1 MKINW
6 KVRVKNPYFWIG
18 MLGVILSAM
27 GVSPEMFTSWSA
39 VGNQLIEFIN
49 NPFMI
54 GGVVAAIIGVL
65 VDPTTGGVSDS
76 SQALTYEKP
85 KENAK

>member
-6 KVRVKNPYFWIG
+6 KVRIKNPYFWLG
-18 MLGVILSAM
+18 MLGVIFAAM
-27 GVSPEMFTSWSA
+27 GVSPEMFTSWAA
-39 VGNQLIEFIN
+39 VGNQLLEFIS

-54 GGVVAAIIGVL
+54 GSVISAVLGVL
-65 VDPTTGGVSDS
+65 VDHTTSGISDS
-76 SQALTYEKP
+76 SQALTYSKP

>member
-18 MLGVILSAM
+18 LVGVIMAAM

-39 VGNQLIEFIN
+39 VGNQLLEFVS

-54 GGVVAAIIGVL
+54 GSVIVAVIGVL
-65 VDPTTGGVSDS
+65 VDPTTTGLSDS
-76 SQALTYEKP
+76 TRALSYDEP
-85 KENAK
+85 NAE

>member
-18 MLGVILSAM
+18 LIGIVLTAM

-39 VGNQLIEFIN
+39 VWRQFVEFVS

-54 GGVVAAIIGVL
+54 GSVVVAVLGVL
-65 VDPTTGGVSDS
+65 VDPTTTGVSDS
-76 SQALTYEKP
+76 ERALSYNEP
-85 KENAK
+85 NAE

>member
-18 MLGVILSAM
+18 LVGVILTAM

-39 VGNQLIEFIN
+39 VGNQLFEFIS

-54 GGVVAAIIGVL
+54 GSVIVAVLGVL
-65 VDPTTGGVSDS
+65 VDPTTTGISDS
-76 SQALTYEKP
+76 TRALSYDEP
-85 KENAK
+85 NAE

>member
-6 KVRVKNPYFWIG
+6 KVRVKNPYFWVGFVGI
-18 MLGVILSAM
+18 ILTAM

-39 VGNQLIEFIN
+39 VGNQLLEFVS

-54 GGVVAAIIGVL
+54 GSVIVAVIGVI
-65 VDPTTGGVSDS
+65 VDPTTTGLSDS
-76 SQALTYEKP
+76 TRALSYDEP
-85 KENAK
+85 NAE

>member
-18 MLGVILSAM
+18 LVGVIMTAM

-39 VGNQLIEFIN
+39 VGNQLLEFVS

-54 GGVVAAIIGVL
+54 GSVIVAVIGVL
-65 VDPTTGGVSDS
+65 VDPTTTGLSDS
-76 SQALTYEKP
+76 TRALSYDEP
-85 KENAK
+85 NAE

>member
-18 MLGVILSAM
+18 LVGVVLTAM

-39 VGNQLIEFIN
+39 VGNQLLEFVS

-54 GGVVAAIIGVL
+54 GSVIVAVLGVL
-65 VDPTTGGVSDS
+65 VDPTTTGLSDS
-76 SQALTYEKP
+76 TRALSYDEP
-85 KENAK
+85 NAE

>member
-18 MLGVILSAM
+18 LVGVIMAAM

-39 VGNQLIEFIN
+39 VGNQLLEFVG

-54 GGVVAAIIGVL
+54 GSVIVAVIGVL
-65 VDPTTGGVSDS
+65 VDPTTTGLSDS
-76 SQALTYEKP
+76 TRALSYDEP
-85 KENAK
+85 NAE

>member
-18 MLGVILSAM
+18 LVGVIMAAM

-39 VGNQLIEFIN
+39 VGNQLLEFVS

-54 GGVVAAIIGVL
+54 GSVIVAVIGVL
-65 VDPTTGGVSDS
+65 ADPTTKGLSDS
-76 SQALTYEKP
+76 TRALSYDEP
-85 KENAK
+85 NA

>member
-18 MLGVILSAM
+18 LVGVILTAM

-39 VGNQLIEFIN
+39 VGNQLLEFIS

-54 GGVVAAIIGVL
+54 GSVIVAVLGVL
-65 VDPTTGGVSDS
+65 VDPTTTGISDS
-76 SQALTYEKP
+76 TRALSYDEP
-85 KENAK
+85 NAE